1 MAKKHKKQEAE
12 CLKKAKP
19 LEPPE
24 HTEFPFLTYGLFKPD
39 QLAFNQIKHLTKKNI
54 TPVYIEA
61 TLKHVNGMPVLI
73 KDFNMW
79 NEPVKG
85 YILKFRKKK
94 GKTAYNHISNTKDMH
109 IYSWDTIKFNG
120 QQVNVLVSADPK
132 KMENLYKDPDLSPTA
147 PNSCNYN
154 WLNDNL
160 YRYTFKF
167 LNSRL
172 DELYSEIHY
181 TPENDFDKLALL
193 FMEAQSLYMV
203 LWSAIDRFLTF
214 RYTLRQ
220 GDNVKS
226 LSKEKC
232 FKKALE
238 EFVNY
243 TSTITSAQNLKQ
255 VTLNKKDPL
264 CSAYYYYTLRN
275 NIVHNGKENIKEVKV
290 LAKAL
295 RDLTLIFDF
304 VLNGINKECK
314 MNLKEYCPDFDNDLV
329 AHKIKFQSL
338 KQI

>member
-1 MAKKHKKQEAE
+1 MAKKDKKQEAE

-19 LEPPE
+19 LKPPE
-24 HTEFPFLTYGLFKPD
+24 NTEFPFLTYGLFKPD
-39 QLAFNQIKHLTKKNI
+39 QLAFNQIKHLTKKNV

-73 KDFNMW
+73 NEFNMW

-94 GKTAYNHISNTKDMH
+94 GKTAYNYISDTKDMH
-109 IYSWDTIKFNG
+109 IYSWETVKFNG
-120 QQVNVLVSADPK
+120 EKVNVLVSANPE

-147 PNSCNYN
+147 RNSYDYN
-154 WLNDNL
+154 WLNDNV

-172 DELYSEIHY
+172 DDLCSEIYH

-226 LSKEKC
+226 LSKEEC
-232 FKKALE
+232 FKEALKK
-238 EFVNY
+238 FVNY
-243 TSTITSAQNLKQ
+243 SSTITSAQNLKQ
-255 VTLNKKDPL
+255 VTLNRNDPL

-295 RDLTLIFDF
+295 RELASIFYF
-304 VLNGINKECK
+304 VLEGINKECER
-314 MNLKEYCPDFDNDLV
+314 NLKEYCPDFDNDIDPKN
-329 AHKIKFQSL
+329 KIKFQS
-338 KQI
+338 